1 MICNILVIL
10 LCLSATSKLEH
21 FISNSSSNTRHI
33 YHQFIAK
40 LIELVQSNN
49 IEISRLSIKI
59 LTNLRFLTEH
69 ADDFKKLDLI
79 VLREIFRGRLFFE
92 GINLI
97 ALMHPL
103 RVFSHQVLRT
113 LIAYLISGL
122 IGDAKDIEEEEL
134 DEKKLQHSVEC
145 FVALNGL
152 LAE

>member
-1 MICNILVIL
+1 
-10 LCLSATSKLEH
+10 
-21 FISNSSSNTRHI
+21 
-33 YHQFIAK
+33 
-40 LIELVQSNN
+40 
-49 IEISRLSIKI
+49 LSIKI